1 MADTT
6 EKTIAEELREAAAR
20 AREGLVLAAEAHSIP
35 GSPIVA
41 VCGNH
46 VGISAICDNCVHFDA
61 RDMVLARL
69 IVVLINA
76 REPLASWLYLAAGR
90 YDEDVYE
97 DEIGCNPGG
106 THGDF
111 CEADCPGHKPVAI
124 CDRCGNRVGPD
135 APEGSRC
142 GCWDKALAVAR
153 VLNGTKPQEV
163 PDRG

>member
-1 MADTT
+1 MTAATITVAD
-6 EKTIAEELREAAAR
+6 ELRAAAAR
-20 AREGLVLAAEAHSIP
+20 LRDAEHHGGITGDCDNPELLSL
-35 GSPIVA
+35 IVA
-41 VCGNH
+41 
-46 VGISAICDNCVHFDA
+46 
-61 RDMVLARL
+61 LL
-69 IVVLINA
+69 EA
-76 REPLASWLYLAAGR
+76 REPLASWLDLAAGR

-124 CDRCGNRVGPD
+124 CDRCGTRVGPD

-153 VLNGTKPQEV
+153 VLNGTSP
-163 PDRG
+163 